1 MPRALA
7 RAGFEVVLL
16 TPKDSLAEKS
26 RYVAKLAYL
35 DDASTP
41 RQWLH
46 AFAATVKATSP
57 RLVMPCD
64 EMAYRLLQTL
74 VVSPPPGLA
83 PALALELGALIRY
96 SMGEPAHY
104 GTSVDKTLLPPAAE
118 ALGVRVPPHAIVA
131 TTEEVERFAGIHGY
145 PLVLKRRRSS
155 SGSGVV
161 ICADRSAIERAM
173 IDLSTTTAE
182 DLSEST
188 AGRLIVQAHIS
199 GPIRFYPTMAWKGA
213 VLTGYAGQKLMS
225 NPGPK
230 SPPTVNRYYRS
241 PQLRAI
247 STKLAAGFQIT
258 GFFSPEFVEDARSG
272 LPYLMEINRRLV
284 GGAHRGSAINV
295 DHCAALHAALHGMP
309 SPTRAD
315 LDEGEEHFTIHFP
328 QEWLRDP
335 GSSWLR
341 EYPVD
346 VPWDEPELIE
356 AMLAL
361 RHE

>member
-35 DDASTP
+35 DDASAP

-46 AFAATVKATSP
+46 AFAAMVKATSP

-104 GTSVDKTLLPPAAE
+104 ATSVDKTLLPPAAE
-118 ALGVRVPPHAIVA
+118 ALGVRVPPYAIVA

-155 SGSGVV
+155 SGSGVA
-161 ICADRSAIERAM
+161 ICADRAEIDRAM
-173 IDLSTTTAE
+173 ADLSDGE
-182 DLSEST
+182 PL
-188 AGRLIVQAHIS
+188 L
-199 GPIRFYPTMAWKGA
+199 P
-213 VLTGYAGQKLMS
+213 
-225 NPGPK
+225 
-230 SPPTVNRYYRS
+230 
-241 PQLRAI
+241 
-247 STKLAAGFQIT
+247 LA
-258 GFFSPEFVEDARSG
+258 
-272 LPYLMEINRRLV
+272 
-284 GGAHRGSAINV
+284 
-295 DHCAALHAALHGMP
+295 
-309 SPTRAD
+309 
-315 LDEGEEHFTIHFP
+315 
-328 QEWLRDP
+328 
-335 GSSWLR
+335 
-341 EYPVD
+341 
-346 VPWDEPELIE
+346 
-356 AMLAL
+356 
-361 RHE
+361 

>member
-1 MPRALA
+1 
-7 RAGFEVVLL
+7 
-16 TPKDSLAEKS
+16 
-26 RYVAKLAYL
+26 
-35 DDASTP
+35 
-41 RQWLH
+41 
-46 AFAATVKATSP
+46 
-57 RLVMPCD
+57 
-64 EMAYRLLQTL
+64 
-74 VVSPPPGLA
+74 VSPPPSLT
-83 PALALELGALIRY
+83 PALAMELGALIRF
-96 SMGEPAHY
+96 SMGEAAHY

-118 ALGVRVPPHAIVA
+118 ALGVRVPPYAIVA
-131 TTEEVERFAGIHGY
+131 TTDEVERFAGIHGY

-155 SGSGVV
+155 SGSGVA
-161 ICADRSAIERAM
+161 ICPDRSAIEPAM
-173 IDLSTTTAE
+173 IELSAVTAE
-182 DLSEST
+182 DLNET
-188 AGRLIVQAHIS
+188 GAGRLVVQAHIS
-199 GPIRFYPTMAWKGA
+199 GPIRFYPTMAWRGT

-241 PQLRAI
+241 PELRAI
-247 STKLAAGFQIT
+247 STRLAAGFQIS

-341 EYPVD
+341 DYPVD